1 MLRRRRSVV
10 REPAR
15 PVAHLAD
22 SDTTVSHGGRLK
34 IFKFVYNALSAA
46 CHGAP
51 GARCTSQAPLSETVS
66 AHRAGMQV

>member
-22 SDTTVSHGGRLK
+22 SDTSVSHGGRLK

-51 GARCTSQAPLSETVS
+51 GARCTSQGPLSETVS
-66 AHRAGMQV
+66 ARRAGVQV